1 MKELKLY
8 EPAMCCNSG
17 VSGVGVDPEL
27 MRISAVLKSLSKHDI
42 MILRYNLSSNP
53 MAFIENAEVNT
64 LLMNGELDKLPVT
77 TVDGK
82 IVLTGRYP
90 TNEEFAHFLEVPQ
103 EYVGEQP
110 KILNIK
116 NIGG

>member
-27 MRISAVLKSLSKHDI
+27 MRISAVLKSLSKHNI
-42 MILRYNLSSNP
+42 MIPRYNLSNNP
-53 MAFIENAEVNT
+53 MAFIENAEINI
-64 LLMNGELDKLPVT
+64 LLMTGDLDKLPAT

-90 TNEEFAHFLEVPQ
+90 TNEEFAAFLEVPQ
-103 EYVGEQP
+103 EFVGEQP
-110 KILNIK
+110 KILKIK
-116 NIGG
+116 NI